1 MTKRQVTKI
10 VLDHKQPPYVP
21 WSLVYQ
27 EAADKLIAHYNNSVT
42 KSIQGG
48 TGRFCWQSSFEVG
61 KRYRF
66 RGGAKLSADVFRWNG
81 QIGYRQCRET
91 SVI

>member
-21 WSLVYQ
+21 CSFGFTK
-27 EAADKLIAHYNNSVT
+27 EAADKLIAHYNNSGHQINSREEL
-42 KSIQGG
+42 KI
-48 TGRFCWQSSFEVG
+48 CWQSSFEVG

-66 RGGAKLSADVFRWNG
+66 FRRGGPNLVQDVL
-81 QIGYRQCRET
+81 E
-91 SVI
+91 